1 MVKIIGPCFGL
12 DARGTL
18 GKSLT
23 YSMRRGTNYI
33 RSYVK
38 PVNPMTYGQLQ
49 NRAAFQD
56 GVSKWRFDVISA
68 NHKEWWTSY
77 ALGTPESGFN
87 RFMRYY
93 LKANYDKATQSQ
105 VQPQVIPDPQ

>member
-77 ALGTPESGFN
+77 ALGTPESKKNFGLQEKEVLAGL
-87 RFMRYY
+87 RRVRKGDHSA
-93 LKANYDKATQSQ
+93 L
-105 VQPQVIPDPQ
+105 